1 MAITMMD
8 REMAKSNNGEC
19 GTNKTG
25 YGIRGYI
32 SEENFNHLKGIMYA
46 RKMDTGSYIFWEGD
60 PADNLYYVRSGRV
73 KIMKSTEDGKDM
85 IMSIMQK
92 GDLIME
98 MGGFTESHHHFNAE
112 VLQDAEIGVI
122 QRKDLEILLYRHGD
136 FALEFMSWMSLMHQ
150 MTQSKFRDLLLY
162 GKTGALASTLIR
174 LCNSYGTAT
183 PDGIRI
189 DLKLTNSELAD
200 MIGATRESVNRMLS
214 DMKAAGTVAMK
225 QGQIVVKKLS
235 DLRATCNCPT
245 FPACPVEICRI

>member
-8 REMAKSNNGEC
+8 LTAKSAKLTTAEKKEN
-19 GTNKTG
+19 
-25 YGIRGYI
+25 GIRGYI
-32 SEENFNHLKGIMYA
+32 SEENFNHLKGIMYPKKA
-46 RKMDTGSYIFWEGD
+46 EAGTYLFWEGD
-60 PADNLYYVRSGRV
+60 AADHLYYIRSGRV
-73 KIMKSTEDGKDM
+73 KLLKSTEDGKDM
-85 IMSIMQK
+85 IMSIQQK

-98 MGGFTESHHHFNAE
+98 MGGFSESHHHFNAE

-136 FALEFMSWMSLMHQ
+136 FALEFMSWMSLMHR

-183 PDGIRI
+183 ADGIRI

-200 MIGATRESVNRMLS
+200 MIGATRESVNRMLG
-214 DMKAAGTVAMK
+214 DMKSSGTLMMK
-225 QGQIVVKKLS
+225 QGYMVVKKLS
-235 DLRATCNCPT
+235 DLKGTCNCPT
-245 FPACPVEICRI
+245 YPECPIEICRI